1 MPHKDEKYKIWD
13 KSAWKKFR
21 KRIGANIHAC
31 RKAQGL
37 SLEEFSEKS
46 GYSVALILRVE
57 QGKGFFDLPL
67 IFHMT
72 QALKVPTEVIFR
84 SENLQTRPEG

>member
-1 MPHKDEKYKIWD
+1 MPQKDEKYKTED
-13 KSAWKKFR
+13 KSAWKEFR
-21 KRIGANIHAC
+21 KRIGENIYAC

-46 GYSVALILRVE
+46 GYSVGLILRVE

-67 IFHMT
+67 IFRMT

-84 SENLQTRPEG
+84 M

>member
-1 MPHKDEKYKIWD
+1 MPHKDEKYKTED

-21 KRIGANIHAC
+21 KHIGANIYAC

-46 GYSVALILRVE
+46 GYSVGLILRVE

-84 SENLQTRPEG
+84 M